1 MCKTLSI
8 VSNSI
13 QLVLGSRMKSFSEK
27 NNNSLASWLGNPT
40 VVWFSWSNFLL
51 NTKMSPVHS
60 TSYFGIEC
68 SEHRT
73 PNTHNH
79 CLVVRID
86 SNDKSIGDV
95 ALLPDAKM
103 ASCHGQDIHTPLC
116 LPSINQVYYVLSIT
130 YYVLFIYVL
139 SIPYIIC
146 VRRSNTLFTLN

>member
-1 MCKTLSI
+1 MPNFIHCVKL
-8 VSNSI
+8 
-13 QLVLGSRMKSFSEK
+13 
-27 NNNSLASWLGNPT
+27 NPT
-40 VVWFSWSNFLL
+40 YQGAQILITIVWLFALTAMIKEKEFFQ
-51 NTKMSPVHS
+51 TAGPQ
-60 TSYFGIEC
+60 T
-68 SEHRT
+68 
-73 PNTHNH
+73 NTHNH

-130 YYVLFIYVL
+130 YYVLLIYVL